1 MDKCWWWMVGLVIA
15 SGAGAATPSP
25 YAGEEQREIRALSAE
40 QVEGLLAGK
49 GMGYAKAAELNGYP
63 GPKHV
68 LELAEELDLSEAQ
81 RTATERIFAEMAA
94 QARTL
99 GAELV
104 AAERALDQ
112 DFRHGQVTESSLQ
125 TSLAQIAQIQG
136 KLRQTHLAAH
146 LQQIGVLSAEQ
157 VTLYVKLR
165 GYDAGAHDH
174 HH

>member
-15 SGAGAATPSP
+15 SGAGAVTPSP

-112 DFRHGQVTESSLQ
+112 DFRHGQVTES
-125 TSLAQIAQIQG
+125 
-136 KLRQTHLAAH
+136 
-146 LQQIGVLSAEQ
+146 
-157 VTLYVKLR
+157 
-165 GYDAGAHDH
+165 
-174 HH
+174 